1 MLGNGLEVGK
11 NLARVEFI
19 GQSVHHRM
27 GGILRHFL
35 HTILTEGAPHHT
47 IGHAVK
53 YTCGVCHRFATAQLG
68 SGLVDDQRIAT
79 QFGNANGEAGTG
91 SGARLV
97 EDHRD
102 ALRSGE
108 RLMVET
114 VVMEF
119 DGKFENLLLLF
130 MVEIVIAQHV
140 AQFRSCHCWLLSKD
154 FRFVVIDGYVQSLGR
169 SVGIF
174 ARMEMA

>member
-1 MLGNGLEVGK
+1 MFGDSLEVGK
-11 NLARVEFI
+11 NLAGMEFI
-19 GQSVHHRM
+19 RQSVHHRM
-27 GGILRHFL
+27 GGILSHFL
-35 HTILTEGAPHHT
+35 HTILTEGTPHHA

-53 YTCGVCHRFATAQLG
+53 HACGVGDRFATAKLG
-68 SGLVDDQRIAT
+68 AGLVDDQRIAA

-91 SGARLV
+91 SGTRLV

-102 ALRSGE
+102 ALRAGE
-108 RLMVET
+108 WLMVET
-114 VVMEF
+114 IVVEF
-119 DGKFENLLLLF
+119 DGEFEHLLLLF

-154 FRFVVIDGYVQSLGR
+154 FRFVVIAGYVQSLGR
-169 SVGIF
+169 SAGIF